1 MSMKRGNT
9 TQSQDSQPAS
19 EAPSRIPFMQ
29 RVLDNPFLLLFFG
42 VVIPTVIY
50 ILWGVMEIANIRLI
64 DVVK

>member
-1 MSMKRGNT
+1 MPQENVT
-9 TQSQDSQPAS
+9 PATVD
-19 EAPSRIPFMQ
+19 AAVRIPFMQ

-64 DVVK
+64 DLVK